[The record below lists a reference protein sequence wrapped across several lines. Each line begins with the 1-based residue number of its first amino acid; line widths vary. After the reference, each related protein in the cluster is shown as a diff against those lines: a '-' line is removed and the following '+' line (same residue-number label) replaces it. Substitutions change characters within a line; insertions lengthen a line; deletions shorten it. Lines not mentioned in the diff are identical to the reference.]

1 MNFKT
6 HLAAAIAAAL
16 AITAHAAPRW
26 DDKALAT
33 ARTKAEADIDQY
45 LQKGSG
51 PVAKLANDDIRAWLA
66 SAKYSKVKK
75 RRARHQNLCPPAKPR
90 RTAWQ
95 THRTQQ

>member
-33 ARTKAEADIDQY
+33 ARTKAEADIDQ
-45 LQKGSG
+45 
-51 PVAKLANDDIRAWLA
+51 
-66 SAKYSKVKK
+66 
-75 RRARHQNLCPPAKPR
+75 
-90 RTAWQ
+90 
-95 THRTQQ
+95 

>member
-1 MNFKT
+1 MHFKT

-51 PVAKLANDDIRAWLA
+51 PVAKLANDDIRTWLA
-66 SAKYSKVKK
+66 SATASAKLPVIFSSAVRKRLPKACPLKLPSSK
-75 RRARHQNLCPPAKPR
+75 R
-90 RTAWQ
+90 
-95 THRTQQ
+95 